1 MTNMTRDIITYAFKF
16 DNGYNAVRIATRR
29 AQILEDISGDL
40 IQLSYEPRV
49 IAFDPMMFEIGF
61 EAAPPIPSA
70 AVQISDPEKL
80 FQDFAQQTT
89 TGQVLVNVYALVN
102 NQPLYRFDA
111 VISDV
116 KWSDG
121 VATADIRLPE
131 DLLQQDFMRF
141 FTASSFQYVKALTPR
156 SVRMSASF
164 DRGPDVKWQ
173 IYHAAFRKA
182 AIAGNQN
189 YNGAIAPVVGFGS
202 PLDNPPNYDSLDPN
216 AYANGG
222 KGVARIKVTH
232 PYRNTIIES
241 DFDFN
246 AVNNQVY
253 LYELPETDQ
262 TSEYLFQNYT
272 SDHWNFLTNQK
283 ITTNGVTHYY
293 VDSANEGRGPFSLIA
308 EASYTPATGDV
319 LLDLVE
325 TTTGQERLVQGLSD
339 YAYAQVGDPCLTE
352 NAEVVAYSVSG
363 KGRFFYSLSPTP
375 DRHCWQIETSH
386 YLSGI
391 PILNAI
397 PALANPL
404 SAAIDTTPYALK
416 RPHGIGES
424 VAPCRISETQPNA
437 PTDTVDTLYVKANGF
452 TPDPEDPEFGAG
464 FMYLGQKLPMRT
476 QILEDGTEI
485 TFLDPLFYKLFTRFK
500 IEDYVE
506 VVDAFNVGDL
516 SNPVFK
522 GTFTPDPNDPST
534 PPLVQTVAVARL
546 SIQDRFFDY
555 NQPFSF
561 AGPPETSGSLPDFTI
576 SDRTN
581 TNLKPFDLMSKF
593 REHPVEIFTFQWMV
607 GQMDVFVDNLDE
619 STRQALIASSSLRDQ
634 LKNRLR
640 GLRLDMIKDYQQ
652 LAVDITRAS
661 RGGDTSSASQENA
674 AIVNNATSRFAVIQS
689 SEIVVEPADD
699 YDRVIERLTF
709 FVPGESSLTVLSDS
723 PKYDSTTEAEASSP
737 YRIAIT
743 KSQYKQYSNYMT
755 YKPSFD
761 SASDQESPEFFI
773 NRDHRRRDAERFF
786 LQNRY
791 RIIYD
796 PVPENSDDLGRYF
809 PICYG
814 NIWRA
819 PLMQVISKKT
829 LMEDK
834 TTAGDDLYIYASHPC
849 AVRSAQDIVIEH
861 FEDNSDGVKSDEQ
874 EFQRTRGGLYGKIAK
889 NPFPNFEDGH
899 VELFNGQPTFRGQIQ
914 TPYHALEEAVS
925 LDNRTYYGI
934 RLQGALWEPTA
945 GVADKRYP
953 VRNGF
958 GTTPLYGSFSGY
970 TDSNGLITGEVGRM
984 IEHPLDVV
992 IHYFAQYGR
1001 YPYNLSILD
1010 LDSIAFVKASTSFYR
1025 ASILIDQ
1032 PMKIEEFLEKICK
1045 QFCLFRSFKD
1055 GKITFHRIDT
1065 DRIEWTKKISDNY
1078 NLLGEPKEIEDGYR
1092 PNYTEVVYNFAL
1104 NRVNDKLSKTI
1115 HKHSAN
1121 NAQLARTSRA
1131 FQGKEPL
1138 IVDADWV
1145 LDQRTARDVTSRI
1158 VKVFCSKRRQY
1169 EIEVKRFGDERD
1181 AQVGDRIPFT
1191 CAELGIT
1198 ELPCV
1203 VMGLRSQENERN
1215 ELKLMA
1221 LEIE

>member
-1 MTNMTRDIITYAFKF
+1 MSNMTRDIITYAFKF
-16 DNGYNAVRIATRR
+16 DNGYDSVRVATRKAR
-29 AQILEDISGDL
+29 ILESISGEL
-40 IQLSYEPRV
+40 IELPYEPRV

-61 EAAPPIPSA
+61 ESAPPIPSA
-70 AVQISDPEKL
+70 AIQISDPQKK
-80 FQDFAQQTT
+80 FQGFAQTTT
-89 TGQVLVNVYALVN
+89 TGQVLVSVYALVQD
-102 NQPLYRFDA
+102 QPIYRFDA

-121 VATADIRLPE
+121 VATADVRLPE

-141 FTASSFQYVKALTPR
+141 FTASSFQYVKAVTPK
-156 SVRMSASF
+156 SIRMSASF
-164 DRGPDVKWQ
+164 DRGPEIKWQ

-182 AIAGNQN
+182 AVAENQN
-189 YNGAIAPVVGFGS
+189 YNGHTAPTVGFGS
-202 PLDNPPNYDSLDPN
+202 PLDNPPSYDSLDPS
-216 AYANGG
+216 AYQNGG
-222 KGVARIKVTH
+222 QGVARVKLTH
-232 PYRNTIIES
+232 PYRNTVIET

-246 AVNNQVY
+246 LVNNQVY

-262 TSEYLFQNYT
+262 TAEYLFQNYT

-283 ITTNGVTHYY
+283 ITANGVTHYY
-293 VDSANEGRGPFSLIA
+293 VDSVNEGRGPFNLIA
-308 EASYTPATGDV
+308 EGSYTPAVGDV

-325 TTTGQERLVQGLSD
+325 TSGGPERLVQGITD
-339 YAYAQVGDPCLTE
+339 YAFAQIGDPSLTE
-352 NAEVVAYSVSG
+352 NTEVIAYSVSG
-363 KGRFFYSLSPTP
+363 QGRFFYSLVPTP
-375 DRHCWQIETSH
+375 DNYCWEITTAH
-386 YLSGI
+386 YLSAI
-391 PILNAI
+391 PVTNAI
-397 PALANPL
+397 TALSNPL
-404 SAAIDTTPYALK
+404 GILFDTTFYRMK
-416 RPHGIGES
+416 RPHSIGES

-437 PTDTVDTLYVKANGF
+437 PTDTVDALYVKANGF
-452 TPDPEDPEFGAG
+452 TPDPLDPEFGAG
-464 FMYLGQKLPMRT
+464 FMYLGQKMPLRT

-485 TFLDPLFYKLFTRFK
+485 TFIDPLFYKLFTRFK
-500 IEDYVE
+500 IDDYLE
-506 VVDAFNVGDL
+506 VVDALNVGDL

-522 GTFTPDPNDPST
+522 GVFTPDPNDPGT
-534 PPLVQTVAVARL
+534 PPLVQTIAVAKL

-555 NQPFSF
+555 NQPYSF
-561 AGPPETSGSLPDFTI
+561 AGPPETSGSLPDYTI
-576 SDRTN
+576 DDRTN
-581 TNLKPFDLMSKF
+581 TNLKPFDAISKF
-593 REHPVEIFTFQWMV
+593 REHPVELLTFQWMV

-619 STRQALIASSSLRDQ
+619 PTRQLLLASSSLRDQ

-652 LAVDITRAS
+652 LAVDITKSS

-674 AIVNNATSRFAVIQS
+674 AIINNATSRFAVIQS
-689 SEIVVEPADD
+689 SEIVVQPADD
-699 YDRVIERLTF
+699 YDRIIERLTF

-723 PKYDSTTEAEASSP
+723 PKYDSTTEADASSP
-737 YRIAIT
+737 YRISIN
-743 KSQYKQYSNYMT
+743 KSQYKQFSNYMV

-761 SASDQESPEFFI
+761 SASDQESPELYTQ
-773 NRDHRRRDAERFF
+773 RDYKRQEAERFF

-796 PVPENSDDLGRYF
+796 PVPENSSDLGRYF

-814 NIWRA
+814 NLWRV

-829 LMEDK
+829 MMEDK

-849 AVRSAQDIVIEH
+849 AVRSPQDIVIEH
-861 FEDNSDGVKSDEQ
+861 FEDNSDGIKSDEQ
-874 EFQRTRGGLYGKIAK
+874 EFQRSRGGLYGKIAK

-914 TPYHALEEAVS
+914 TPYHQLEEAVA

-934 RLQGALWEPTA
+934 RLQGALWEPVA

-958 GTTPLYGSFSGY
+958 GTTPLYGSFAGY
-970 TDSNGLITGEVGRM
+970 TDASGIITGEVGRM

-992 IHYFAQYGR
+992 RHYFTHYGR

-1010 LDSIAFVKASTSFYR
+1010 LDSIALVKASTSFYR

-1032 PMKIEEFLEKICK
+1032 PMKMEEFLEKICK

-1055 GKITFHRIDT
+1055 GKITFHRLDTNRIDW
-1065 DRIEWTKKISDNY
+1065 IKKISDNY

-1092 PNYTEVVYNFAL
+1092 ANYTEMIYRYAL
-1104 NRVNDKLSKTI
+1104 NRVNSALSKTI
-1115 HKHSAN
+1115 HKTSAN
-1121 NAQLARTSRA
+1121 NAQLARTSRM

-1138 IVDADWV
+1138 TVDADWV
-1145 LDQRTARDVTSRI
+1145 LDQRTARDVSDRI
-1158 VKVFCSKRRQY
+1158 VKIFCSTRRQY
-1169 EIEVKRFGDERD
+1169 EVEVKRFGDDRD

-1191 CAELGIT
+1191 CEELGIT